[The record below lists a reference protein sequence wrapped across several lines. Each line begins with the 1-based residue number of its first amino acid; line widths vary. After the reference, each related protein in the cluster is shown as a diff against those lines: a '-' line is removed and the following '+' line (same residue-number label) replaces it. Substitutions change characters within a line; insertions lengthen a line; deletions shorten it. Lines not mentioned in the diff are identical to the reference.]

1 MQIRNPGW
9 KKFGSGINTRI
20 HNTGLKSGQNRRTLI
35 WNYAQIGEEFEET
48 TADGRAVNAL
58 VTLDGNKFI
67 SVQKAKKE
75 TEKSTKVNH
84 EADGDKLQHIYECHV
99 NCRSYNAESRPVF
112 FSNPFKT
119 EEYSV

>member
-20 HNTGLKSGQNRRTLI
+20 RNTGLKSGQNRRALI

-84 EADGDKLQHIYECHV
+84 EAGGNNLQHIY
-99 NCRSYNAESRPVF
+99 
-112 FSNPFKT
+112 
-119 EEYSV
+119 

>member
-1 MQIRNPGW
+1 VSLEFFII
-9 KKFGSGINTRI
+9 KK
-20 HNTGLKSGQNRRTLI
+20 GQNRRPLL

-75 TEKSTKVNH
+75 TEKSTKVTH
-84 EADGDKLQHIYECHV
+84 EAGGDKLQHIY
-99 NCRSYNAESRPVF
+99 
-112 FSNPFKT
+112 
-119 EEYSV
+119 

>member
-1 MQIRNPGW
+1 MSLEFFII
-9 KKFGSGINTRI
+9 KK
-20 HNTGLKSGQNRRTLI
+20 GQNRRPLL

-84 EADGDKLQHIYECHV
+84 EADGDKLYPIYQFHV
-99 NCRSYNAESRPVF
+99 NCRSCNAESRPVF